1 MPRRI
6 YSFKQFVLEQESKE
20 TDKNPE
26 SSEGGLDF
34 SAGGIGQAML
44 QNAFKELGFVNK
56 DFSTIADTK
65 ETRGGLPYTACGNS
79 TYTIT
84 PVQRTNAWIVDLFVY
99 PDGKL
104 SKEPEYLEISKEVTG
119 AGYRE
124 GATGPTGPTGSTGSS
139 PKKVTEATNPTG
151 AGVTGAG
158 ATGTGVTGA
167 GPTGAV
173 VNTSPLDYKTTAKP
187 YMGTKKI
194 FLVGIREK
202 LDIKTREGDKFVDKL
217 LVIDPNKM
225 DKFPDTY
232 QITTSPSVSYYGDPK
247 RALNPDG
254 VAIMQP
260 GVYSYKIGIHKKGSP
275 TEHEA
280 LIQDGKMKIER
291 FSAGTNTISTYEPG
305 NEDVSD
311 EYGINI
317 HRGSKGP
324 GVCVG
329 PYSAG
334 CQVFANG
341 ADFDKFMATIKA
353 STDNAGKFLYVL
365 IENDKLSDLEKEHDD
380 AITTKAT
387 EEADKK
393 KEEEESKNK
402 EEKDKQ
408 DKKLARK
415 KQMAEDLK
423 MSNFEEAA
431 ESIYNELDEINSD
444 EDKLIDIYNSVCI
457 DQKTAKEFAKYYE
470 KKYKVKDIIDELDSA
485 LSGSE
490 LKKLN
495 YKPDGK
501 GEDVA
506 KKSKKETNDDD
517 EDV

>member
-6 YSFKQFVLEQESKE
+6 YSFKQFVFEQESKE
-20 TDKNPE
+20 TDKKPE
-26 SSEGGLDF
+26 SSGGGLDF
-34 SAGGIGQAML
+34 SAGGMGQAMM

-79 TYTIT
+79 SYTIT
-84 PVQRTNAWIVDLFVY
+84 PVERTNAWIIDLFVY

-104 SKEPEYLEISKEVTG
+104 SKESEYLEISKEVTG
-119 AGYRE
+119 AGYRNA
-124 GATGPTGPTGSTGSS
+124 GATGASATGANPTGSA
-139 PKKVTEATNPTG
+139 PKKVSEATNATG
-151 AGVTGAG
+151 AGATGAGATGAG
-158 ATGTGVTGA
+158 ATGTVSS
-167 GPTGAV
+167 
-173 VNTSPLDYKTTAKP
+173 TSPLDYKTTAKP
-187 YMGTKKI
+187 YVGTKKI

-202 LDIKTREGDKFVDKL
+202 LDIKMREGDKFVDKV

-280 LIQDGKMKIER
+280 LIQDGKMNIER
-291 FSAGTNTISTYEPG
+291 FSAGTNAINTYEPG
-305 NEDVSD
+305 NEDTSD

-341 ADFDKFMATIKA
+341 ADFDKFMATMKA
-353 STDNAGKFLYVL
+353 SADNAGKFLYVL

-380 AITTKAT
+380 ALTAKASG
-387 EEADKK
+387 EADKK
-393 KEEEESKNK
+393 KSEEEEAAAKEK
-402 EEKDKQ
+402 AKKEKAADKRREMAEEEKQ
-408 DKKLARK
+408 
-415 KQMAEDLK
+415 
-423 MSNFEEAA
+423 SNFEDAA
-431 ESIYNELDEINSD
+431 TSINKELDRFNSD
-444 EDKLIDIYNSVCI
+444 EDKIIATYNSVCI
-457 DQKTAKEFAKYYE
+457 DQKTANEFAKFYQ
-470 KKYKVKDIIDELDSA
+470 KKYKVDDIIDELDRA
-485 LSGSE
+485 LTNRE
-490 LKKLN
+490 LGKLSF
-495 YKPDGK
+495 KPGK
-501 GEDVA
+501 GSNS
-506 KKSKKETNDDD
+506 KKSKDKD
-517 EDV
+517 EDD

>member
-6 YSFKQFVLEQESKE
+6 YSFKQFVFEQESKE
-20 TDKNPE
+20 TDKKPE
-26 SSEGGLDF
+26 SSGGGLDF
-34 SAGGIGQAML
+34 SAGGIGQAMM

-79 TYTIT
+79 SYTIT
-84 PVQRTNAWIVDLFVY
+84 PVERTNAWIVDLFVY

-104 SKEPEYLEISKEVTG
+104 SKESEYLEISKEVTG
-119 AGYRE
+119 AGYRNA
-124 GATGPTGPTGSTGSS
+124 GATGASATGANATGSA
-139 PKKVTEATNPTG
+139 PKKVSEATNATG

-158 ATGTGVTGA
+158 ATGTVSS
-167 GPTGAV
+167 
-173 VNTSPLDYKTTAKP
+173 TSPLDYKTTAKP
-187 YMGTKKI
+187 YVGTKKI

-202 LDIKTREGDKFVDKL
+202 LDIKMREGDKFVDKV

-280 LIQDGKMKIER
+280 LIQDGKMNIER

-305 NEDVSD
+305 NEDTSD

-341 ADFDKFMATIKA
+341 SDFDKFMATIKA
-353 STDNAGKFLYVL
+353 SADNAGKFLYVL

-380 AITTKAT
+380 ALTAKASG
-387 EEADKK
+387 EADKK
-393 KEEEESKNK
+393 KSEEEEEEKVSDKKRNAGDEENQSNFKDAAISINK
-402 EEKDKQ
+402 ELSKFN
-408 DKKLARK
+408 
-415 KQMAEDLK
+415 
-423 MSNFEEAA
+423 SN
-431 ESIYNELDEINSD
+431 
-444 EDKLIDIYNSVCI
+444 EDKIIATYNSVCI
-457 DQKTAKEFAKYYE
+457 NQKTANKFAKFYQ
-470 KKYKVKDIIDELDSA
+470 KKYKVDDIIDELDRA
-485 LSGSE
+485 LS
-490 LKKLN
+490 
-495 YKPDGK
+495 K
-501 GEDVA
+501 GEL
-506 KKSKKETNDDD
+506 D
-517 EDV
+517 ELSFKPGE